1 MLKITAL
8 LLMLAAALP
17 AQEGKIITL
26 TWDAVV
32 NQSRQENL
40 SLRIKKLQYEQQEY
54 KLWDAYALFLP
65 TVRYQAAGVSNLELP
80 TIVFMGQQFTMGTKY
95 TFQHSLDFTLPLFT
109 GGSRYINLQLQ
120 KTLRKSMLE
129 ELKGKEEEV
138 VLQALQAYFGV
149 MLSEGIYKASAEAV
163 ITAEE
168 NLRQV
173 QMFYDEGSATE
184 LDLQRAKAMY
194 YSVLPQRESAASG
207 KVLALQN
214 LKMLLDI
221 PAEDSVIVPDSLT
234 VRDFM
239 QAFDETALPEFRK
252 LSLSSRAEVLMMQ
265 EQVHASREAENLVIS
280 SALPVIALS
289 GNLAHQA
296 FSDDSRIGPD
306 DYSRSKALTLSISWP
321 LFEGGRRFI
330 NYQNAQLQTEQ
341 AELLQKQT
349 EYMITLETEQNY
361 YKWQEAKTSL
371 TSNEESMKQA
381 KESLRLS
388 HLLYAEGMS
397 TQLDVLNAQLFYQNS
412 RVQYLQGLYQYT
424 VSQLNLLRSAGKL
437 FTVWNNNER

>member
-1 MLKITAL
+1 MFRITTL
-8 LLMLAAALP
+8 LLLLAVTLP

-32 NQSRQENL
+32 SQSRQENL
-40 SLRIKKLQYEQQEY
+40 SLKIKKLQYKVQDY
-54 KLWDAYALFLP
+54 KLLDAYAMFLP
-65 TVRYQAAGVSNLELP
+65 AARYQAVGVSNLELP

-95 TFQHSLDFTLPLFT
+95 TFQHTLDFTLPLFT
-109 GGSRYINLQLQ
+109 GGSRYFNLQLQ
-120 KTLRKSMLE
+120 KTLSRSMLE

-149 MLSEGIYKASAEAV
+149 MLSDGIYKAAGDAV
-163 ITAEE
+163 TTAEE

-173 QMFYDEGSATE
+173 QMFYNEGSATE

-194 YSVLPQRESAASG
+194 YSVLPQKESAESG
-207 KVLALQN
+207 KILAMQN
-214 LKMLLDI
+214 LKMLLNI
-221 PAEDSVIVPDSLT
+221 SAEDSVVVPDSLT
-234 VRDFM
+234 VKDFM
-239 QAFDETALPEFRK
+239 QQFDQTTLAEFRK
-252 LSLSSRAEVLMMQ
+252 LSLTGRAELLMVK
-265 EQVHASREAENLVIS
+265 EQVEASRQGENLVIS

-306 DYSRSKALTLSISWP
+306 DYSRSKAITLSVSWS

-330 NYQNAQLQTEQ
+330 NYQTARLQTEQ
-341 AELLQKQT
+341 AELMQKQT
-349 EYMITLETEQNY
+349 ENMLSLETGQSY
-361 YKWQEAKTSL
+361 YKWNEAKTNL
-371 TSNEESMKQA
+371 ISNEESMKQA

-388 HLLYAEGMS
+388 QLLYSEGMS

-412 RVQYLQGLYQYT
+412 KVQYLQGMYMYNI
-424 VSQLNLLRSAGKL
+424 SQLQLLRSAGKL
-437 FTVWNNNER
+437 FTVWINNER